1 MQVKIFE
8 GFAVFLKAFEAE
20 ENNDVSATVQEILAT
35 VQKSGD
41 AALREYTERFDDV
54 IPESWMVQKSVL
66 AEALESLDHDLFHI
80 LEEAADNI
88 MFFHERQKTE
98 SQLDFS
104 PDGTVLGWKVT
115 PVDSVGIYIPGG
127 RAVYPS
133 TLLMNVIPAQV
144 AEVPRIALVSPPGP
158 SGLPHP
164 LVMASAALMGL
175 EELYAVGGA
184 QSIGALAFGTES
196 IQKVVKIT
204 GPGNAYVAEAK
215 RQVYGT
221 VGIDSFAGPSEIMVV
236 CDRDDIPVEYLVRD
250 MLSQAVYG
258 TVGIESFAGPSE
270 IMVVCD
276 RDDIPVEYLV
286 RDMLSQAEH
295 DPDAGAILVTTST
308 KQAKEVAKRLKEL
321 VPTLPRRNIIEA
333 SFANRSAIIVAEDLS
348 EIFEVINEL
357 APEHL
362 EVLTKQ
368 PFDDLHRIRNAG
380 AIFLG
385 PNTPEP
391 VGDYFAGPNHTLPT
405 SGCAK
410 FSSPLGVQDFVKT
423 SSVISYSDERLQ
435 NQGEQIIRFAEEEGL
450 FAHAAAIKV
459 RLENQ

>member
-115 PVDSVGIYIPGG
+115 PIDSVGIYIPGG

-221 VGIDSFAGPSEIMVV
+221 VGID
-236 CDRDDIPVEYLVRD
+236 
-250 MLSQAVYG
+250 
-258 TVGIESFAGPSE
+258 SFAGPSE

>member
-8 GFAVFLKAFEAE
+8 GFAVFLKAFKAE

-41 AALREYTERFDDV
+41 AALREYTEQFDDV

-66 AEALESLDHDLFHI
+66 AEALESLNHDLFHI

-250 MLSQAVYG
+250 MLSQA
-258 TVGIESFAGPSE
+258 
-270 IMVVCD
+270 
-276 RDDIPVEYLV
+276 
-286 RDMLSQAEH
+286 EH

-435 NQGEQIIRFAEEEGL
+435 NHGEQIIRFAEEEGL

>member
-8 GFAVFLKAFEAE
+8 GFEDFSKAFEAE
-20 ENNDVSATVQEILAT
+20 EAKDVSGTVREILSN
-35 VQKSGD
+35 VRKNGD
-41 AALREYTERFDDV
+41 AALREYTERFDEV
-54 IPESWMVQKSVL
+54 LPESWLVPKSVL
-66 AEALESLDHDLFHI
+66 DDALDSLDHDLFHI

-88 MFFHERQKTE
+88 MYFHERQKTD

-144 AEVPRIALVSPPGP
+144 AGVPRIAMVSPPGA
-158 SGLPHP
+158 SGLPHR

-184 QSIGALAFGTES
+184 QAVGALAYGTET
-196 IQKVVKIT
+196 IPQVVKIT
-204 GPGNAYVAEAK
+204 GPGNAFVAEAK

-236 CDRDDIPVEYLVRD
+236 CDRE
-250 MLSQAVYG
+250 
-258 TVGIESFAGPSE
+258 
-270 IMVVCD
+270 
-276 RDDIPVEYLV
+276 DIPVEYLV

-295 DPDAGAILVTTST
+295 DPDAGAILVTTSA
-308 KQAKEVAKRLKEL
+308 KQAKEVAKRLKTL
-321 VPTLPRRNIIEA
+321 VPSLPRREIIEA
-333 SFANRSAIIVAEDLS
+333 SFENRSAIIVAKDLD
-348 EIFEVINEL
+348 EIFEAVNEF

-368 PFDDLHRIRNAG
+368 PFEDLHRIRNAG

-385 PNTPEP
+385 PNTPEA

-423 SSVISYSDERLQ
+423 SSVISYSAERLKS
-435 NQGEQIIRFAEEEGL
+435 QGEQIIRFAEEEEL
-450 FAHAAAIKV
+450 FSHAEAIRV
-459 RLENQ
+459 RLENK

>member
-8 GFAVFLKAFEAE
+8 GFDVFSKSFDIIDEK
-20 ENNDVSATVQEILAT
+20 DVSVT
-35 VQKSGD
+35 VQKILASVRKKGD
-41 AALREYTERFDDV
+41 FALREYSERFDNV
-54 IPESWMVQKSVL
+54 IPKSWLVPTHLLK
-66 AEALESLDHDLFHI
+66 EALESLNHELFHI

-88 MFFHERQKTE
+88 MAFHERQKTE

-144 AEVPRIALVSPPGP
+144 AGVPRIAMVSPPGP

-164 LVMASAALMGL
+164 LVLASAALMGL
-175 EELYAVGGA
+175 EEVYTVGGA
-184 QSIGALAFGTES
+184 QSIGALAYGTES
-196 IQKVVKIT
+196 IPQVVKIT

-215 RQVYGT
+215 RQVFGT
-221 VGIDSFAGPSEIMVV
+221 VGIDSFAGPSELMVV
-236 CDRDDIPVEYLVRD
+236 CDRDDIPTEY
-250 MLSQAVYG
+250 
-258 TVGIESFAGPSE
+258 I
-270 IMVVCD
+270 
-276 RDDIPVEYLV
+276 V

-295 DPDAGAILVTTST
+295 DPDARAILVTTSA
-308 KQAKEVAKRLKEL
+308 KQAKEVAKCLKIL
-321 VPTLPRRNIIEA
+321 VPTLPRHEIINA
-333 SFANRSAIIVAEDLS
+333 SFANRSAIIVTEDLE
-348 EIFEVINEL
+348 EIFEVINEI

-368 PFDDLHRIRNAG
+368 PFEDLHRIRNAG

-385 PNTPEP
+385 PNTPET

-423 SSVISYSDERLQ
+423 SSVISYSQDRLTR
-435 NQGEQIIRFAEEEGL
+435 QGRKIIRFAEEEQL
-450 FAHAAAIKV
+450 FAHAEAIKV

>member
-221 VGIDSFAGPSEIMVV
+221 VGI
-236 CDRDDIPVEYLVRD
+236 
-250 MLSQAVYG
+250 
-258 TVGIESFAGPSE
+258 ESFAGPSE

-435 NQGEQIIRFAEEEGL
+435 NHGEQIIRFAEEEGL

>member
-250 MLSQAVYG
+250 MLSQA
-258 TVGIESFAGPSE
+258 
-270 IMVVCD
+270 
-276 RDDIPVEYLV
+276 
-286 RDMLSQAEH
+286 EH

-435 NQGEQIIRFAEEEGL
+435 NQGEKIIRFAEEEGL

-459 RLENQ
+459 RLENK

>member
-88 MFFHERQKTE
+88 MFFHKRQKTE

-144 AEVPRIALVSPPGP
+144 AEVPRIVLVSPPGP

-221 VGIDSFAGPSEIMVV
+221 VGIDSFAGPSEI
-236 CDRDDIPVEYLVRD
+236 I
-250 MLSQAVYG
+250 
-258 TVGIESFAGPSE
+258 
-270 IMVVCD
+270 VVCD

-333 SFANRSAIIVAEDLS
+333 SFANRSAIIVAKDLS

>member
-144 AEVPRIALVSPPGP
+144 AEVQRIALVSPPGP

-221 VGIDSFAGPSEIMVV
+221 VGI
-236 CDRDDIPVEYLVRD
+236 
-250 MLSQAVYG
+250 
-258 TVGIESFAGPSE
+258 ESFAGPSE

-295 DPDAGAILVTTST
+295 DQDARAILVTTST

-333 SFANRSAIIVAEDLS
+333 SFANRSAIIVAKDLS

>member
-133 TLLMNVIPAQV
+133 TLLMNVLPAKV
-144 AEVPRIALVSPPGP
+144 AKVQRIALVSPPGP

-221 VGIDSFAGPSEIMVV
+221 VGID
-236 CDRDDIPVEYLVRD
+236 
-250 MLSQAVYG
+250 
-258 TVGIESFAGPSE
+258 SFAGPSE

-435 NQGEQIIRFAEEEGL
+435 NHGEQIIRFAEEEGL

>member
-41 AALREYTERFDDV
+41 AALREYTEQFDDV

-66 AEALESLDHDLFHI
+66 AEALESLDRDLFHI

-250 MLSQAVYG
+250 MLSQA
-258 TVGIESFAGPSE
+258 
-270 IMVVCD
+270 
-276 RDDIPVEYLV
+276 
-286 RDMLSQAEH
+286 EH

-333 SFANRSAIIVAEDLS
+333 SFANRSAIIVAKDLS

-435 NQGEQIIRFAEEEGL
+435 NHGEQIIRFAEEEGL

>member
-127 RAVYPS
+127 RAAYPS

-250 MLSQAVYG
+250 MLSQA
-258 TVGIESFAGPSE
+258 
-270 IMVVCD
+270 
-276 RDDIPVEYLV
+276 
-286 RDMLSQAEH
+286 EH

-333 SFANRSAIIVAEDLS
+333 SFANRSAIIVAKDLS

-405 SGCAK
+405 SGYAK

>member
-175 EELYAVGGA
+175 DELYAVGGA

-221 VGIDSFAGPSEIMVV
+221 VGID
-236 CDRDDIPVEYLVRD
+236 
-250 MLSQAVYG
+250 
-258 TVGIESFAGPSE
+258 SFAGPSE

-333 SFANRSAIIVAEDLS
+333 SFANRSAIIVAKDLS

>member
-8 GFAVFLKAFEAE
+8 GFAVFLKAFEAA
-20 ENNDVSATVQEILAT
+20 ENNDVSATVQEILET

-66 AEALESLDHDLFHI
+66 TEALESLDHDLFHI

-144 AEVPRIALVSPPGP
+144 AKVPRIALVSPPGP

-221 VGIDSFAGPSEIMVV
+221 VGI
-236 CDRDDIPVEYLVRD
+236 
-250 MLSQAVYG
+250 
-258 TVGIESFAGPSE
+258 ESFAGPSE

-295 DPDAGAILVTTST
+295 DPDAGAILVTTSI

-321 VPTLPRRNIIEA
+321 VPTLPRCNIIEA

>member
-8 GFAVFLKAFEAE
+8 GFALFLKAFEAE
-20 ENNDVSATVQEILAT
+20 ENNDVSATVQDILAT

-127 RAVYPS
+127 SAVYPS

-196 IQKVVKIT
+196 IKKVVKIT

-215 RQVYGT
+215 RQ
-221 VGIDSFAGPSEIMVV
+221 
-236 CDRDDIPVEYLVRD
+236 
-250 MLSQAVYG
+250 VYG

-295 DPDAGAILVTTST
+295 DPDARAILVTTST

>member
-250 MLSQAVYG
+250 MLSQA
-258 TVGIESFAGPSE
+258 
-270 IMVVCD
+270 
-276 RDDIPVEYLV
+276 
-286 RDMLSQAEH
+286 EH
-295 DPDAGAILVTTST
+295 DPDAGAILVTTSA
-308 KQAKEVAKRLKEL
+308 KQAKEVAKLLKKL
-321 VPTLPRRNIIEA
+321 IPTLPRRNIIEA

-405 SGCAK
+405 SGYAK

>member
-221 VGIDSFAGPSEIMVV
+221 VGIDSFAGPSEIMIV
-236 CDRDDIPVEYLVRD
+236 CDRDD
-250 MLSQAVYG
+250 
-258 TVGIESFAGPSE
+258 F
-270 IMVVCD
+270 
-276 RDDIPVEYLV
+276 PVEYLV

>member
-35 VQKSGD
+35 VKKNGD

-221 VGIDSFAGPSEIMVV
+221 VGI
-236 CDRDDIPVEYLVRD
+236 
-250 MLSQAVYG
+250 
-258 TVGIESFAGPSE
+258 ESFAGPSE

-295 DPDAGAILVTTST
+295 DQDARAILVTTST